1 LAGKVYFA
9 AYGAVERYELK
20 DGEELVVD
28 SGHVVAFEDTLSY
41 SIARLAGGL
50 TSFFMGGEGFVCR
63 FRVRLKPAPPVCVHT
78 YIHTHTHTRL
88 PRSQ

>member
-1 LAGKVYFA
+1 MAGKVYFA

-63 FRVRLKPAPPVCVHT
+63 FRVRSKPAPP
-78 YIHTHTHTRL
+78 RPSSL
-88 PRSQ
+88 